1 MIRVSRLPM
10 ALTAIGLGLFHSAV
24 GILWSGRYQDASYVY
39 LGIAIYLAT
48 LAPTI
53 LLHKGLAI
61 PAWQGTLNLLV
72 AAVLPQLSYS
82 QITQDS
88 HGTYAT
94 WFVGALGVLLGAT
107 ALRGQAGFAWAGLAV
122 AVSQILVAEGT
133 AGLGQSGMI
142 GLTLLVLVG
151 HATNLGL
158 KRSEADIERFN
169 QQSAEQALELKR
181 AETVS
186 ETKQRTFDL
195 SLAEVQNLLR
205 LVVSK
210 KGRLNDS
217 ERREAI
223 ALEQR
228 LSDEIMG
235 GHLVTTGIK
244 HAARLARGRGVEIYL
259 IDEGGLENLSK
270 TELETLLRPVED
282 VINKQLSGKVTVS
295 SKGKSNWQISVVG
308 FERGSIK
315 PNVDLKL

>member
-10 ALTAIGLGLFHSAV
+10 ALTAIGLGLFHSAL

-48 LAPTI
+48 LTPTI
-53 LLHKGLAI
+53 LIHKGLAI

-107 ALRGQAGFAWAGLAV
+107 ALRGQAGFAWAGLTV

-158 KRSEADIERFN
+158 KRSESDIERFS

-210 KGRLNDS
+210 KGRLDDS
-217 ERREAI
+217 ERREAL

-228 LSDEIMG
+228 LSDAIMG

-244 HAARLARGRGVEIYL
+244 HAARLARGRGVEVYL
-259 IDEGGLENLSK
+259 IDEGGLENMSK

-295 SKGKSNWQISVVG
+295 SKVKANWQISVVG